1 VRSAEYGPVVL
12 GRDGAHRLS
21 TGEVLGVDP
30 LAAYSPHAAALVR
43 RVDGFPH
50 CPDVMI
56 NSRYDPMTD
65 DASPFEVHVGS
76 HGGMGGPQSRGFLIH
91 PSVLPA
97 PDEIVGAEALH
108 GVFRGWLTLL
118 GHPEPTPARTHLAA
132 GAPSS
137 D

>member
-1 VRSAEYGPVVL
+1 
-12 GRDGAHRLS
+12 
-21 TGEVLGVDP
+21 
-30 LAAYSPHAAALVR
+30 
-43 RVDGFPH
+43 
-50 CPDVMI
+50 
-56 NSRYDPMTD
+56 
-65 DASPFEVHVGS
+65 VHVGS

-118 GHPEPTPARTHLAA
+118 GHPEPTPAPTHIAA